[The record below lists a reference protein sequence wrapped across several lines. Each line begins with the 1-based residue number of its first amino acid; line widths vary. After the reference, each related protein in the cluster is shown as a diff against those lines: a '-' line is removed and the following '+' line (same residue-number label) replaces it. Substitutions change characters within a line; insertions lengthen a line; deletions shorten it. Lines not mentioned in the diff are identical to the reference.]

1 MKVKQ
6 YDKVL
11 LKDGD
16 SAYIVEIF
24 GDGKD
29 FLADINRKTGTET
42 DWIKPDDIERILN

>member
-16 SAYIVEIF
+16 FAYIIEIF

-29 FLADINRKTGTET
+29 LLADINRKDGIET
-42 DWIKPDDIERILN
+42 DWIKPDDIKEILE